1 MAIILF
7 GLFFLL
13 IFLNV
18 PIAVSLGVSSIVG
31 LLISGFTLEMFPD
44 IMGASITKFALL
56 AIPYFILSGI
66 LMEHAGISKRL
77 IRFASTCVGHTRSG
91 LVVVVVVVSCFF
103 AAISGSGPA
112 TVAALGSILVPA
124 MVQGGYNGAV
134 STALMSSAGAIGII
148 IPPSIGFI
156 VFASITD
163 VSVGKLFAG
172 GFLPGIL
179 IGIAFILAAMWA
191 ERNNPN
197 IKRIPKATPAERW
210 LAFKD
215 AFWGLL
221 MPVIILG
228 GIYSGVFTPTEAAGV
243 SIVYGLFVGV
253 FIYKEVKIKE
263 LGKIF
268 MASAVISAT
277 VMYIIACA
285 SVFAWLLT
293 ASNIA
298 TDISSSLMTF
308 SDNKYVL
315 LIIINFI
322 FLVAGCL
329 LDGNSSIY
337 ILVPIVYPVIK
348 AIGVDP
354 VHFGVFLIVNVAI
367 GLVTPPVG
375 VNLYV
380 GCNILKLPVID
391 VCKKLPP
398 FVIANIVA
406 LALITYVPAISMF
419 LPRLMY

>member
-1 MAIILF
+1 MAYLLF
-7 GLFFLL
+7 GMFFFLV
-13 IFLNV
+13 FLNI
-18 PIAVSLGVSSIVG
+18 PIAVSLGVSSIIG
-31 LLISGFTLEMFPD
+31 LALSGFTLEMFPD

-77 IRFASTCVGHTRSG
+77 IRFASACVGHTRSG
-91 LVVVVVVVSCFF
+91 LVIVVVIVSCFF

-124 MVQGGYNGAV
+124 MVTAGYDGAV
-134 STALMSSAGAIGII
+134 ATALMSSAGAIGII
-148 IPPSIGFI
+148 IPPSVGFI

-172 GFLPGIL
+172 GFIPGIL
-179 IGIAFILAAMWA
+179 IGVAFILAAMWA

-197 IKRIPKATPAERW
+197 IKSMPKATRAERW

-243 SIVYGLFVGV
+243 SIVYGLFVGI
-253 FIYKEVKIKE
+253 FIYKEVKIKD
-263 LGKIF
+263 LGNLF
-268 MASAVISAT
+268 MESALVSAT

-293 ASNIA
+293 VSNIA
-298 TDISSSLMTF
+298 TDISSYLISF
-308 SDNKYVL
+308 SANKYVL
-315 LIIINFI
+315 LIIVNFS
-322 FLVAGCL
+322 FLLAGCF

-337 ILVPIVYPVIK
+337 ILVPIMYPVIR
-348 AIGVDP
+348 ALGIDP

-380 GCNILKLPVID
+380 GCSILKLPVTE
-391 VCKKLPP
+391 VCKKMIP
-398 FVIANIVA
+398 FIVAGVIA
-406 LALITYVPAISMF
+406 LALVTYVPAISMF
-419 LPRLMY
+419 LPGLL